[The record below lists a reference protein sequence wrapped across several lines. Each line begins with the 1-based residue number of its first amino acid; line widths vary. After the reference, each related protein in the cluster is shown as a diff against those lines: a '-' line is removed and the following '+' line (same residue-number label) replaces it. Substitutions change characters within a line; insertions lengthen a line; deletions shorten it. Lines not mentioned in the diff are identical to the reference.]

1 MKVLWMASFVA
12 IAAALTFEPR
22 EVEKPPPGMA
32 MAVQENQ
39 AAPLKLA
46 FHYKRMSENDLGLSG
61 DLTGSSAYDEHYV
74 AYVELLNLPQVTFTV
89 TDDGNFPG
97 KAEIKGV
104 YLDELLR
111 ALDISGANTLIAA
124 ICDDGYEGH
133 YSVDYRA
140 AHHPI
145 LVLTVNGKPLTIEK
159 RNADGGRYG
168 PYLVSHPSFKSRYR
182 TLAHPEE
189 AQIPNGVLEL
199 RFVRED
205 QVFRAIHPKGDFAA
219 DSPQM
224 QGYVI
229 AKENCLR
236 CHNAGEYGGRK
247 AGISWSS
254 LARIASK
261 KPDYFSAYIKDPQ
274 SESPYAQM
282 PSFPDYDDATLAALT
297 AYFQVVP
304 MDNGSK

>member
-1 MKVLWMASFVA
+1 MKILWMAGVVA
-12 IAAALTFEPR
+12 VAAALTFELR
-22 EVEKPPPGMA
+22 EVEKPPPCMA

-39 AAPLKLA
+39 APLKLA
-46 FHYKRMSENDLGLSG
+46 FHDKRMSPSDLELSG
-61 DLTGSSAYDEHYV
+61 DLPGSSAYAGRYLT
-74 AYVELLNLPQVTFTV
+74 YLELLKLPQVAFTV
-89 TDDGNFPG
+89 TDDPNFQG
-97 KAEIKGV
+97 RTEIKGV
-104 YLDELLR
+104 YLDELLK
-111 ALDISGANTLIAA
+111 ALDIPGANTLIAA

-145 LVLTVNGKPLTIEK
+145 LVLTVNGKPLTIVK
-159 RNADGGRYG
+159 RTADGGSYG
-168 PYLVSHPSFKSRYR
+168 PYLVSHPSFKSRYS

-199 RFVRED
+199 RFVREN
-205 QVFRAIHPKGDFAA
+205 QVFRAIHPQGDFAA

-224 QGYVI
+224 QGYMI
-229 AKENCLR
+229 AKENCFR
-236 CHNAGEYGGRK
+236 CHNAGAYGGGK
-247 AGISWSS
+247 AGISWSA
-254 LARIASK
+254 LGKIANMR
-261 KPDYFSAYIKDPQ
+261 PDYFRSYIKDPQ

-304 MDNGSK
+304 MDAESK